1 MPTGH
6 SPRAG
11 AANAPSPVREFQG
24 LSAPLASG
32 RGTVMGPRRRSRGP
46 TASPVV
52 ALDPATS
59 SRDPSPV
66 KLARFPV
73 CTDPL
78 SPAEVLADGT
88 PPPSSVNRHHLP
100 TAQAAQLA
108 SPASCSP
115 STPSPVAR
123 PVRAASCVC
132 LRSTSSLLAV
142 TVSQPPGRSPRDS
155 RCFGSIHCM
164 AGKVIF
170 KKIHRSYFLPA

>member
-32 RGTVMGPRRRSRGP
+32 RGTVMGPHRRSRGP

-52 ALDPATS
+52 ALDPAMS
-59 SRDPSPV
+59 SREPSPV

-88 PPPSSVNRHHLP
+88 PAILRESPPPPHCSGR
-100 TAQAAQLA
+100 TAGIACLLLTFHTQPSGPSCPGGFLRVSEINVL
-108 SPASCSP
+108 SPRRDC
-115 STPSPVAR
+115 V
-123 PVRAASCVC
+123 AASRPIATG
-132 LRSTSSLLAV
+132 LSLLWIY
-142 TVSQPPGRSPRDS
+142 PLHGRQS
-155 RCFGSIHCM
+155 H
-164 AGKVIF
+164 
-170 KKIHRSYFLPA
+170 FLKNT